1 MRKTGQVNARGQ
13 HPSERENSMSERAIK
28 EDKSVYIELM
38 PHDHGNA
45 RRAALLE
52 KELRRGGSFDSVA
65 EVFRL
70 LDDGSRV
77 RIFWLL
83 CHCEECVL
91 NISALT
97 GLTSPA
103 ASHHLRLLKDAGL
116 IVSRRRG
123 KEVCYRAADTP
134 TVKLL
139 HSVIE
144 KVMEISCPELA
155 EEGEERTAGFSAEQ
169 VETVRKM
176 HDELLLHPEER
187 HTIEELSKRCL
198 MNPTTLKAAFKAV
211 YGDSLASHMK
221 EHRLERAAELLREG
235 EGSVAEIAAAV
246 GYDSP
251 SRFSAAFRERY
262 HMLPTE
268 YRKQLK

>member
-1 MRKTGQVNARGQ
+1 MK
-13 HPSERENSMSERAIK
+13 P
-28 EDKSVYIELM
+28 ELI
-38 PHDHGNA
+38 PHDHGNLQ
-45 RRAALLE
+45 RAVQLKKQLI
-52 KELRRGGSFDSVA
+52 KGGSFDTVA
-65 EVFRL
+65 DIFRL

-83 CHCEECVL
+83 CHCEECVV

-97 GLTSPA
+97 EMTSPA
-103 ASHHLRLLKDAGL
+103 ASHHLRLLKEAGL
-116 IVSRRRG
+116 VETRREG
-123 KEVCYRAADTP
+123 KEVYYRAADTP

-139 HSVIE
+139 HNVIE
-144 KVMEISCPELA
+144 KAMEISCPALG
-155 EEGEERTAGFSAEQ
+155 EGEEKSAAPYTAEQ
-169 VETVRKM
+169 VETVRRM
-176 HDELLLHPEER
+176 HDELLLHPEQR
-187 HTIEELSKRCL
+187 PTIEELARRCL
-198 MNPTTLKAAFKAV
+198 MNPTTLKAVFKAV

-221 EHRLERAAELLREG
+221 EHRLEKAAELLRHG
-235 EGSVAEIAAAV
+235 DQSVSEIAAAV